1 MSLLTYPPLLRAE
14 NRLILL
20 LDKTF
25 LKAAD
30 VRTLDYARELP
41 RNAKKWFGSATFSK
55 QLDKIIADIIKHSLL
70 YADSQLKTL
79 AAASAG
85 ESAILTTEAVR
96 MSKDL
101 SAEVAES
108 IVRMLDDDAIY
119 YQHPNKLARRI
130 EDLWGGE
137 RYKAVRF
144 ARTFTADV
152 ATASTVNR
160 YRQYNVRYM
169 EFDAKINHRTS
180 DQCRCLNGT
189 IFDLEKTSVDAY
201 RPPLHQ
207 HCRSGLKPL
216 ANSELDESRLFEN
229 RDFNN
234 ALDDPKKVEKAF
246 KKIDVFNEK
255 YRVSQY
261 VLDQDIATRMMFEK
275 GVSVSIPRNLVDV
288 LESTAKQAVVKYRAT
303 LTAEELDAINTYT
316 YKRNGKASMWN
327 ECLWQRKPIP
337 TEDIETV
344 DRLSEVLQRAPP
356 FFGPSYRGLKFMS
369 ADARDVFLSQFTV
382 GTEHRFDTFSSSS
395 MLLSKAEEFA
405 KGEHGVIIKY
415 MSKQGVYLNGLSAYP
430 EEYEVLFDRNTAVM
444 IVSIYHDGKY
454 TIIEVVDP

>member
-1 MSLLTYPPLLRAE
+1 MIKINCSKYQYP
-14 NRLILL
+14 ILH
-20 LDKTF
+20 
-25 LKAAD
+25 
-30 VRTLDYARELP
+30 TLNP
-41 RNAKKWFGSATFSK
+41 
-55 QLDKIIADIIKHSLL
+55 ILL

-79 AAASAG
+79 AAASTG

-96 MSKDL
+96 LSKDL

-108 IVRMLDDDAIY
+108 IVRMLDEDAIY
-119 YQHPNKLARRI
+119 YEHPNKLARRI

-169 EFDAKINHRTS
+169 EFDAEIDHRTS
-180 DQCRCLNGT
+180 DQCRCLDGT

-201 RPPLHQ
+201 RPPLHH

-246 KKIDVFNEK
+246 KNIDVFNEK

-261 VLDQDIATRMMFEK
+261 VLDQDIATRIMFEK

-288 LESTAKQAVVKYRAT
+288 LENTAKQAVVKYRNT
-303 LTAEELDAINTYT
+303 LTAEELDAINVYT
-316 YKRNGKASMWN
+316 YKRNGKALEWN
-327 ECLWQRKPIP
+327 KLLLSGESIP
-337 TEDIETV
+337 AEDLETV
-344 DRLSEVLQRAPP
+344 DRLSEVLQRAPKYY
-356 FFGPSYRGLKFMS
+356 GPSYRGLHFDSEAEKLL
-369 ADARDVFLSQFTV
+369 FLSSLTAGEGHIFKA
-382 GTEHRFDTFSSSS
+382 FSSSS
-395 MLLSKAEEFA
+395 LLKSKGEEFA
-405 KGEHGVIIKY
+405 GEEGVIIKF
-415 MSKQGVYLNGLSAYP
+415 MSRKGVYLNGLSAYP
-430 EEYEVLFDRNTAVM
+430 EESEVLFDRNTAV
-444 IVSIYHDGKY
+444 VVVAIYPDRKY
-454 TIIEVVDP
+454 TLVEVMDP